1 MLTSASA
8 LRSAARGA
16 ARCTRRRSA
25 PSNWYSASAAPQ
37 QQQSQTLRPEP
48 GAPQPPVSSYTE
60 DDAARDARIFARLRD
75 EAEGLETSPL
85 LGASVRKQILGTDDL
100 ASCLGEVLSCRL
112 ARSNDS
118 FLPRD
123 ELRRAC
129 TDALRGD
136 ARVGADI
143 SAILARDPAAIS
155 YLQCIMFFK
164 GFHATQAQRVS
175 SIFWKSGDRADRHAA
190 LAIQNRISELWAV
203 DVHPAA
209 EIGGGLLM
217 DHATGIV
224 VGETA
229 VIGDN
234 CTILHAVTLG
244 GTGKERGDRHPKIG
258 HACVLGAGAT
268 ILGNIKVGD
277 GATVGSQAVVT
288 KDVPPGMTVVG
299 LNKLLDPH
307 IDAKREKVVKKRT
320 ETWQYDV
327 DTYDGYSI

>member
-1 MLTSASA
+1 M
-8 LRSAARGA
+8 
-16 ARCTRRRSA
+16 
-25 PSNWYSASAAPQ
+25 
-37 QQQSQTLRPEP
+37 
-48 GAPQPPVSSYTE
+48 
-60 DDAARDARIFARLRD
+60 
-75 EAEGLETSPL
+75 
-85 LGASVRKQILGTDDL
+85 
-100 ASCLGEVLSCRL
+100 GEVLSCRL

-320 ETWQYDV
+320 ETWQYEV

>member
-190 LAIQNRISELWAV
+190 LAIQNRIR
-203 DVHPAA
+203 
-209 EIGGGLLM
+209 
-217 DHATGIV
+217 V
-224 VGETA
+224 VG
-229 VIGDN
+229 G
-234 CTILHAVTLG
+234 
-244 GTGKERGDRHPKIG
+244 RR
-258 HACVLGAGAT
+258 
-268 ILGNIKVGD
+268 
-277 GATVGSQAVVT
+277 
-288 KDVPPGMTVVG
+288 PPG
-299 LNKLLDPH
+299 
-307 IDAKREKVVKKRT
+307 R
-320 ETWQYDV
+320 
-327 DTYDGYSI
+327 